1 MDIVWFLLIGLCAG
15 WLAGVLA
22 KGRGFG
28 VAGNLIIGVIGAI
41 LGGFV
46 FRLLGLTSVSLL
58 GSLVTA
64 TAGALLLLVLVGFAT
79 RRAGT
84 R

>member
-46 FRLLGLTSVSLL
+46 FRLLGLASVSLL